1 MNNDTGPSDVYIKED
16 HEKITINDFTSP
28 SSRLLTGDAP
38 EDEDAENSVPFVD
51 ELQRQS
57 DENQNDRVSQEMLV
71 AVVHQRVGEP
81 SEIG

>member
-16 HEKITINDFTSP
+16 QEKITINDFTPP

-38 EDEDAENSVPFVD
+38 EDEDAENSVPLVD